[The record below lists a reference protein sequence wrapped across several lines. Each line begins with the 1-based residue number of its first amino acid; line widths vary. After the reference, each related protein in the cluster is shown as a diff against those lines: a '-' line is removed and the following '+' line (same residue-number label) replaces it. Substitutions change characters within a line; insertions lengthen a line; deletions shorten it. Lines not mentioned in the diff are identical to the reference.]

1 MIYDNEELI
10 NKLID
15 EEDRRQFIILTNN
28 IASELTTKELIEIT
42 AIYMRVLERMVK
54 KNSSKKNV
62 ICI

>member
-54 KNSSKKNV
+54 KNSKED
-62 ICI
+62 

>member
-42 AIYMRVLERMVK
+42 SIYMRVLERMVK
-54 KNSSKKNV
+54 KNSKED
-62 ICI
+62 

>member
-1 MIYDNEELI
+1 MIYDYEELI

-54 KNSSKKNV
+54 KNSKED
-62 ICI
+62 

>member
-15 EEDRRQFIILTNN
+15 EEDRSQFIILTNN

-42 AIYMRVLERMVK
+42 SIYMRVLERMVK
-54 KNSSKKNV
+54 KNSKED
-62 ICI
+62 